1 MIRHRLGLVA
11 LVSASLGACV
21 AGPSATTDMGPPAL
35 PASFAFQPDTGTA
48 ASVEALLPQNDPA
61 WRDLSALA
69 LADAPRLAEAIA
81 RIDAARAGARLA
93 GANRLP
99 SLSANASITGQ
110 RINPAQFGGALPP
123 GVNIDRDQVI
133 YGANLVAAWDPDIFG
148 RLRAQERGALA
159 RIDAAG
165 ADAAAV
171 RLALLGE
178 IAGAVVDWRTLAARE
193 AALGED
199 LAAAERL
206 AQLAGTRERAGLS
219 PGFDRVRAESIA
231 AASRS
236 RLTALDSDRARL
248 IGRLTTLT
256 AQPAQQVRTALAQEK
271 GATTQPAPPA
281 TLPSA
286 LLANRPDIQ
295 AAAARLAASDADL
308 YAAAARRFPQFDLS
322 ATLGL
327 LAFDIGDVFDNDSI
341 VGSVVGGLLA
351 PIVDFGRVGA
361 GIDAAEADKR
371 IAFEAYR
378 GAVFT
383 ALGEAETGYGL
394 VAAADAELAA
404 AQAEFASAERA
415 ARLADTRYRA
425 GLSDFLTVLESRRTA
440 DASGDRVAA
449 AQGRAQRARIVLWQ
463 ALGGSVPTTPNP

>member
-1 MIRHRLGLVA
+1 MIRRRLGLVT
-11 LVSASLGACV
+11 LVSASLSACV
-21 AGPSATTDMGPPAL
+21 AGPTVVTDITPPAL
-35 PASFAFQPDTGTA
+35 PASFAFEPDNGTA
-48 ASVEALLPQNDPA
+48 ASRDALLPQNDPA

-81 RIDAARAGARLA
+81 RIDVARAGAQLA

-99 SLSANASITGQ
+99 SLLANASVTGQ

-148 RLRAQERGALA
+148 RLRAQQRGALA

-199 LAAAERL
+199 LAAAEQL

-248 IGRLTTLT
+248 VGRLTTLT
-256 AQPAQQVRTALAQEK
+256 ARPAQQVRAALMQEK
-271 GATTQPAPPA
+271 GAVAQPAPPA

-327 LAFDIGDVFDNDSI
+327 LAFDIGDLFDTDSI
-341 VGSVVGGLLA
+341 IGSVVGGLLA

-361 GIDAAEADKR
+361 GVDAAEADKR

-394 VAAADAELAA
+394 VAAADAELVA

-425 GLSDFLTVLESRRTA
+425 GLSDFLTVLEARRTA
-440 DASGDRVAA
+440 DASGERVAV

-463 ALGGSVPTTPNP
+463 ALGGSA

>member
-1 MIRHRLGLVA
+1 M
-11 LVSASLGACV
+11 
-21 AGPSATTDMGPPAL
+21 PTDMEPPAL
-35 PASFAFQPDTGTA
+35 PASFAVQPDTGTA
-48 ASVEALLPQNDPA
+48 ASVEALLPLNDPA

-99 SLSANASITGQ
+99 SLSGNVSVTGQ

-123 GVNIDRDQVI
+123 GVNVDRDQVI

-148 RLRAQERGALA
+148 RLRAQQRGALA

-248 IGRLTTLT
+248 VGRLTTLT
-256 AQPAQQVRTALAQEK
+256 AQPAQRVRTALAREE
-271 GATTQPAPPA
+271 GATAQPAPPA

-308 YAAAARRFPQFDLS
+308 YAAAARRFPQFELS

-327 LAFDIGDVFDNDSI
+327 LAFDIGDLFDTDSI
-341 VGSVVGGLLA
+341 IGSVVGGLLA

-425 GLSDFLTVLESRRTA
+425 GLSDFLTVLEARRTA
-440 DASGDRVAA
+440 DASGERVAA
-449 AQGRAQRARIVLWQ
+449 AQGRARRARIVLWQ
-463 ALGGSVPTTPNP
+463 ALGGSAPTTADP